1 VRLRAAA
8 LGLLLVAP
16 VGCATLQQLAALRS
30 VEFALG
36 PVGAVRLAGVDLSQ
50 VRSASD
56 LSPIDLAR
64 VAAAVAQRSAPL
76 ELTVGLE
83 ATNPADNKV
92 TARMVRLDWT
102 LLLQD
107 KETIHGVID
116 TATVLPPGQLQT
128 IPMTMR
134 LDLFQFFQQSARDL
148 VDLVLGL
155 TGRSAT
161 PTRISLRAVPT
172 IETPIGPISYPNP
185 ITIVS
190 RTVGGRP

>member
-1 VRLRAAA
+1 M
-8 LGLLLVAP
+8 
-16 VGCATLQQLAALRS
+16 GCATLQQLAALRS

-36 PVGAVRLAGVDLSQ
+36 PVGAIRLAGVDLS
-50 VRSASD
+50 RIRAASD

-64 VAAAVAQRSAPL
+64 IAAAVAQRTAPL
-76 ELTVGLE
+76 EFTVGLE

-102 LLLQD
+102 LRLQD

-116 TATVLPPGQLQT
+116 SALTLPPGQLRT

-155 TGRSAT
+155 AGRSST
-161 PTRISLRAVPT
+161 PTRVSLRAMPT
-172 IETPIGPISYPNP
+172 IETPIGPITYPTP

-190 RTVGGRP
+190 RTVGGRQ